1 MNIENTTTSF
11 DYLKQAKTRYKQ
23 LMPYYNN
30 QKDYYWPLGNAL
42 STMIDFLNLAVP
54 TGHVTLVE
62 AQSFLNTAANNYLKD
77 GVWYDDWGW
86 WGNATAKVFDED
98 YANLFVGDLELQKK
112 FKNICQFCFNFMKK
126 GDTLLKG
133 PNSQG
138 APNAYSYVV
147 EKANDQTDPNHSIWV
162 KIKNNAEP
170 VWNTGCWQNYMS
182 PDCNPTGAIENHD
195 EYSGAV
201 LGPFQDTV
209 VNALYYILTQ
219 RVLAPGYSEKSDI
232 DMISDYFNKWMGNST
247 PNLTPQEQIFN
258 NLSPDPEAGLFRERI
273 SKFKDGTPVPGYREG
288 NLAWTGDQGLMLS
301 ALTLLY
307 KTNQDNDTLA
317 LIKAIIQGVVRYS
330 VDTNSMILPW
340 SDQSVPAPKQ
350 PGTAPGEDHGDYASG
365 TGVFMRG
372 LLHASSIP
380 EVMTLIRTELVIN
393 NALLA
398 TTRLC
403 LSPGY
408 PYSGYNNIFKK
419 FNELATLTAASKLL
433 S

>member
-1 MNIENTTTSF
+1 MSIEKTATTS
-11 DYLKQAKTRYKQ
+11 DYLEQAKTRYMWLK
-23 LMPYYNN
+23 PHYKN
-30 QKDYYWPLGNAL
+30 QQALYWPLGNTL

-54 TGHVTLVE
+54 AGNVTLTE
-62 AQSFLNTAANNYLKD
+62 AQSFLNTAADNYEKN
-77 GVWYDDWGW
+77 GAWYDDWGW
-86 WGNATAKVFDED
+86 WGNATAKVFDEG
-98 YANLFVGDLELQKK
+98 YAHLFDGDLGLQKK
-112 FKNICQFCFNFMKK
+112 FKSICQYCFDFMKN
-126 GDTLLKG
+126 GDTSLKG

-147 EKANDQTDPNHSIWV
+147 EKANDPTDQNPSTWV
-162 KIKNNAEP
+162 NIKKDAEP

-182 PDCNPTGAIENHD
+182 PNCNPTDAIENHD
-195 EYSGAV
+195 EHSGAV

-232 DMISDYFNKWMGNST
+232 DMMTDYFNKWMGNST
-247 PNLTPQEQIFN
+247 PRLTPQEQIFN
-258 NLSPDPEAGLFRERI
+258 NLSSDPKAGLFRERI

-307 KTNQDNDTLA
+307 KTNQDDDTLA
-317 LIKAIIQGVVRYS
+317 LIEATIQGVVRHA
-330 VDTNSMILPW
+330 VDANNMILPW
-340 SDQSVPAPKQ
+340 SDQSVPAQ
-350 PGTAPGEDHGDYASG
+350 TGIAPGEDYGDYASG

-380 EVMTLIRTELVIN
+380 EVMTLIRTESMIN
-393 NALLA
+393 NSLLV
-398 TTRLC
+398 TTNQC

-408 PYSGYNNIFKK
+408 PYDGDTIFKH

-433 S
+433 SGIS